1 MSKDL
6 TYIETQKGRLYINE
20 YVEELKKE
28 RDPAN
33 IHAFLIMLGHLV
45 GEIEAL
51 GGSLC
56 DLLEEIAPNDGW
68 QYFRDYVI

>member
-1 MSKDL
+1 MSKNE
-6 TYIETQKGRLYINE
+6 TYITIQQALHNLND

-33 IHAFLIMLGHLV
+33 IHAFLVMLGHLV
-45 GEIEAL
+45 GEIETL